1 LLAKARIAYQ
11 VVGRGPPDLVVS
23 AGTFGNV
30 DWEDPMAARM
40 YRRDAS
46 FSRLIRFDRRG
57 SGVPSPKF
65 AWLPVPTA
73 RSRGRPSCDSWI
85 WAESGTDG
93 DCRPPLDRLTTACPA
108 DEDRDF

>member
-1 LLAKARIAYQ
+1 MDRETGYALLGEARIAYR

-65 AWLPVPTA
+65 AGLPRADGAIAWPAVV
-73 RSRGRPSCDSWI
+73 RLRDLGRI
-85 WAESGTDG
+85 
-93 DCRPPLDRLTTACPA
+93 RDRRRLSPA
-108 DEDRDF
+108 TR